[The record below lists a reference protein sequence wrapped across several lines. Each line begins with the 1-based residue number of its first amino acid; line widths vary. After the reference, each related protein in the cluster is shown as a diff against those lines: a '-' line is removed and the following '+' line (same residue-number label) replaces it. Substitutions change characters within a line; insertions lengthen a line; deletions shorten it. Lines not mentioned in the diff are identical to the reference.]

1 MRRSKWHLG
10 KDWWRGVA
18 IAAIG
23 FAVFF
28 VWLAAFETY
37 VEPWAR
43 RSYGA
48 LVGRTI
54 RWTPAGPLRI
64 WGSREPAARGREG
77 SIAVAGLVVVLLAAA
92 VPVLVLYFA
101 VVVIGLGHEALSA
114 SAYLVSV
121 PLMSLFV
128 VRVMRREPD

>member
-1 MRRSKWHLG
+1 MRRSKWHPG
-10 KDWWRGVA
+10 TDWWRGVA

-28 VWLAAFETY
+28 LWLAAFETY

-43 RSYGA
+43 RSCGA
-48 LVGRTI
+48 LVGCTI
-54 RWTPAGPLRI
+54 GWTPAGPLRV
-64 WGSREPAARGREG
+64 WGSRDSAAGGREG

-92 VPVLVLYFA
+92 VPVLVLYLA
-101 VVVIGLGHEALSA
+101 AVVIGLGHEALSA

-121 PLMSLFV
+121 PLLAIFV